1 MGLTAM
7 QSSPRTDDATNRRLW
22 RLVGP
27 VVVGGSAAGLWA
39 LWHIADY
46 SGLFAET
53 SILVLVLI
61 GNGFTSIEIRV
72 RSTSTVTTPTTA
84 VVTVA
89 AVFLPAAPMIVGTF
103 CGMILT
109 LLAQRRVDPMK
120 ISFNVAKETLAA
132 TAAVCAVTATGAR
145 PILLDPQFA
154 IVSGLPAMFAGF
166 VAYAVVDELV
176 SQALFAIVTH
186 TPFRQRLLERRGTQ
200 VITRLGTFAVAVVT
214 VAAYQ
219 VSEWLL
225 LVLPLLVY
233 AIHLASANHVR
244 TRQGNEAWQRLAEAT
259 DEFNSTDQTAVLYA
273 AVRRAT
279 DLFSTD
285 EAEVEIHPATG
296 QARLVRSN
304 GKEILFDG
312 HPDDGP
318 TAEGFLIRVA
328 LESYRGDADLGELRL
343 RFRAPGPVKLTERE
357 NYTLRTF
364 AAALCTAIRN
374 AATFAETQRLAESHA
389 RAAAQ
394 DPLTRLA
401 NRRRLQQYGDEILSA
416 GPATG
421 VVGVLLIDLNHFKE
435 VNDTLGHAEGD
446 RVLTAVADRLTAA
459 ARPGDLVARF
469 GGDEFAV
476 VLAGL
481 SAPALAEMR
490 AHALLDAL
498 APPIKLDDMRISVEA
513 SCGVTTASGGNIGEL
528 LRRADVALYQA
539 KQEGQRV
546 VVYAHARDT
555 ADIGTLTLGGDLARA
570 VAEHQFTVNFQ
581 PIVDLASG
589 RVIAAEALTR
599 WHHPDRGD
607 LAPDRFLGAIERS
620 GQLAAFAD
628 AVLDQALLAVTRWA
642 DAGHPIP
649 VAVNVSARS
658 LLDPSFPDAVAR
670 RLAARGVSSD
680 SLVIELTE
688 SITLSKLEVVDDVLA
703 ALRDQ
708 GIRLALDDF
717 GTGFSSLAT
726 LARVPVD
733 ELKIDRSFVAA
744 MNASAPGA
752 VVRSTIDLG
761 RSLDLLI
768 VAEGVEREEQRQQ
781 LWELGCPAGQG
792 HLFARAM
799 PADRLLAALDR
810 GGGRLA
816 APLHDT
822 GAVIRMSRSRRA
834 RRMSMGEPPTR
845 ETST

>member
-1 MGLTAM
+1 M
-7 QSSPRTDDATNRRLW
+7 QKNPRTDDATNRRLW

-27 VVVGGSAAGLWA
+27 VVVAGSGAGLWA
-39 LWHIADY
+39 LWSIA
-46 SGLFAET
+46 LHPQQVAA
-53 SILVLVLI
+53 LAVLIAVLI
-61 GNGFTSIEIRV
+61 GNGFTVIQLRIR
-72 RSTSTVTTPTTA
+72 SASDFITPTTA
-84 VVTVA
+84 VLTLA
-89 AVFLPAAPMIVGTF
+89 AVFLPPPE
-103 CGMILT
+103 MILGT
-109 LLAQRRVDPMK
+109 ACGWLLFLLARRITDPMK
-120 ISFNVAKETLAA
+120 IGFNVAKETLGA
-132 TAAVCAVTATGAR
+132 TAAVFAAAAIGTQ
-145 PILLDPQFA
+145 PILTEPGFTLPEV
-154 IVSGLPAMFAGF
+154 IPGLF
-166 VAYAVVDELV
+166 VALVAYTLVDEIV
-176 SQALFAIVTH
+176 SQALFSIITH
-186 TPFRQRLLERRGTQ
+186 TPFRQRLAAQFDMRI
-200 VITRLGTFAVAVVT
+200 ITRFGLFGVALAT
-214 VAAYQ
+214 VALYR

-225 LVLPLLVY
+225 LVLPPLMF
-233 AIHLASANHVR
+233 AIHLAAANQMR

-259 DEFNSTDQTAVLYA
+259 DEFNSVDQTAVLYA
-273 AVRRAT
+273 AVRRAA
-279 DLFSTD
+279 DIFSTD
-285 EAEVEIHPATG
+285 EAEVEIHPPNG
-296 QARLVRSN
+296 DARLVRSD
-304 GKEILFDG
+304 GQQILFDG
-312 HPDDGP
+312 RPGDAP
-318 TAEGFLIRVA
+318 IAEGFLIPMP

-343 RFRAPGPVKLTERE
+343 RFRGSGPVRFTERE

-364 AAALCTAIRN
+364 TAALCTAIRN
-374 AATFAETQRLAESHA
+374 AATFAETQRLADSHA

-401 NRRRLQQYGDEILSA
+401 NRRRLQQYGDEILAA
-416 GPATG
+416 GSGIG

-446 RVLTAVADRLTAA
+446 RVLIAVADRLTAV

-476 VLAGL
+476 ILAGL
-481 SAPALAEMR
+481 SAPALAEPR
-490 AHALLDAL
+490 AHAMLDAL
-498 APPIKLDDMRISVEA
+498 APPIELDDMRISVEA
-513 SCGVTTASGGNIGEL
+513 SCGVTTGSGGTVGEL

-539 KQEGQRV
+539 KQDGQRV
-546 VVYAHARDT
+546 VVYARARDT
-555 ADIGTLTLGGDLARA
+555 ADVGTLTLGGDLARA
-570 VAEHQFTVNFQ
+570 VAEQQFAVHFQ

-599 WHHPDRGD
+599 WHHPDRGY

-628 AVLDQALLAVTRWA
+628 AILDQALTAVTQWG
-642 DAGHPIP
+642 DAGYPIP
-649 VAVNVSARS
+649 VAVNVSPRS

-670 RLAARGVSSD
+670 RLAARGVPSS

-688 SITLSKLEVVDDVLA
+688 SVTLSKLEVVDEVLA

-768 VAEGVEREEQRQQ
+768 VAEGVEREDQRQQ

-799 PADRLLAALDR
+799 PADRLLAALER
-810 GGGRLA
+810 GDGHLA

-834 RRMSMGEPPTR
+834 RRMSMGGEPPGR
-845 ETST
+845 EKST

>member
-1 MGLTAM
+1 MSATAM
-7 QSSPRTDDATNRRLW
+7 QNPPRTDDATNRRLW

-27 VVVGGSAAGLWA
+27 VVVGGAIAGLWA
-39 LWHIADY
+39 LWHVADY
-46 SGLFAET
+46 GNIAIWMIALILLMVGSGF
-53 SILVLVLI
+53 VV
-61 GNGFTSIEIRV
+61 IEIRV
-72 RSTSTVTTPTTA
+72 RSILTLSTPTTA
-84 VVTVA
+84 VLTVA
-89 AVFLPAAPMIVGTF
+89 AAFLPAPMVILSAL
-103 CGMILT
+103 CGLFINQ
-109 LLAQRRVDPMK
+109 LAHRRTDPVK
-120 ISFNVAKETLAA
+120 IGFNVAKETLAA
-132 TAAVCAVTATGAR
+132 TATTFAATAAGVR
-145 PILLDPQFA
+145 PILLHENVALGSLIP
-154 IVSGLPAMFAGF
+154 GMLAGSI
-166 VAYAVVDELV
+166 AYALVDELV

-186 TPFRQRLLERRGTQ
+186 TPYRQRLLAHWNALTISRIGSFG
-200 VITRLGTFAVAVVT
+200 VAVAT

-219 VSEWLL
+219 VSQWLL
-225 LVLPLLVY
+225 LVLPPLVY
-233 AIHLASANHVR
+233 AIHLASASRVR
-244 TRQGNEAWQRLAEAT
+244 ARQGNEAWQRLAEAT
-259 DEFNSTDQTAVLYA
+259 DEFNSVDQTAVLYA
-273 AVRRAT
+273 AVRRAA

-285 EAEVEIHPATG
+285 EVEVQIRPQAGE
-296 QARLVRSN
+296 ARLVRSN
-304 GKEILFDG
+304 GREILFDG
-312 HPDDGP
+312 DPLDAP
-318 TAEGFLIRVA
+318 TAEGFMIPIA

-343 RFRAPGPVKLTERE
+343 RFRGPVKLTERE
-357 NYTLRTF
+357 GYTLRTF

-401 NRRRLQQYGDEILSA
+401 NRRRLQQHGDAVLSSA
-416 GPATG
+416 SPSGIIG
-421 VVGVLLIDLNHFKE
+421 VMLIDLNHFKE
-435 VNDTLGHAEGD
+435 VNDTLGHAAGD
-446 RVLTAVADRLTAA
+446 RVLTTVAERLVAA

-469 GGDEFAV
+469 GGDEFAI

-481 SAPALAEMR
+481 SAPAIAEKR
-490 AHALLDAL
+490 AHTILDAL
-498 APPIKLDDMRISVEA
+498 APPIQLDDMRISVEA
-513 SCGVTTASGGNIGEL
+513 SCGVTTASSGSIGEL
-528 LRRADVALYQA
+528 LRRADVAMYQA

-555 ADIGTLTLGGDLARA
+555 ADVGSLTLGGDLARA
-570 VAEHQFTVNFQ
+570 VAEQQFTVNFQ

-589 RVIAAEALTR
+589 QVIAAEALTR

-628 AVLDQALLAVTRWA
+628 AVLDQALLAVTLWA

-649 VAVNVSARS
+649 VAVNVSPRS

-670 RLAARGVSSD
+670 RLGARGVPSS

-688 SITLSKLEVVDDVLA
+688 SVTLSKLEVVDDVLA

-744 MNASAPGA
+744 MNVSAPGA

-761 RSLDLLI
+761 RSLDLVV
-768 VAEGVEREEQRQQ
+768 VAEGVEREDQRQQ

-799 PADRLLAALDR
+799 PADRLLAALHR
-810 GGGRLA
+810 GGGALA
-816 APLHDT
+816 EPLHDT
-822 GAVIRMSRSRRA
+822 GAVIRMSRSRRS
-834 RRMSMGEPPTR
+834 RRMSAGEPGQ
-845 ETST
+845 EWST

>member
-1 MGLTAM
+1 M
-7 QSSPRTDDATNRRLW
+7 QSQPRTDDATNQRPW

-27 VVVGGSAAGLWA
+27 VVVGGAGLGLWA
-39 LWHIADY
+39 LWNITGY
-46 SGLFAET
+46 GELFLPMLALA
-53 SILVLVLI
+53 IVLI
-61 GNGFTSIEIRV
+61 GNGFVTIRVRV
-72 RSTSTVTTPTTA
+72 RSTGISITPATA
-84 VVTVA
+84 IIVVA
-89 AVFLPAAPMIVGTF
+89 AAFLPAPPLILGTI
-103 CGMILT
+103 CGKLLSLLT
-109 LLAQRRVDPMK
+109 LRRTDPVK
-120 ISFNVAKETLAA
+120 VSFNVAKETLCAA
-132 TAAVCAVTATGAR
+132 AAVFAAAAAGIH
-145 PILLDPQFA
+145 PILPDSQFT
-154 IVSGLPAMFAGF
+154 ISGVIPGMSAGF
-166 VAYAVVDELV
+166 VAYAVTDEVV
-176 SQALFAIVTH
+176 SHALFAMVTR
-186 TPFRQRLLERRGTQ
+186 TSLRQRLAAQARTQ
-200 VITRLGTFAVAVVT
+200 VITRLGLFAVAVAT
-214 VAAYQ
+214 VSAYHI
-219 VSEWLL
+219 SKWLL
-225 LVLPLLVY
+225 LVLPPLVY
-233 AIHLASANHVR
+233 AIHLAAANQVR

-259 DEFNSTDQTAVLYA
+259 DEFNSVDQTAVLYA
-273 AVRRAT
+273 AVRRAA
-279 DLFSTD
+279 DIFSTD
-285 EAEVEIHPATG
+285 EAEVEVHPPGAR
-296 QARLVRSN
+296 ARLVRSD
-304 GKEILFDG
+304 GTRILFDG
-312 HPDDGP
+312 SPADAP
-318 TAEGFLIRVA
+318 TAEGFLIPVA

-343 RFRAPGPVKLTERE
+343 RFRGKGPVKFTERE
-357 NYTLRTF
+357 HYTLRTF
-364 AAALCTAIRN
+364 TAALCTAIRN
-374 AATFAETQRLAESHA
+374 AATFAETQRLADSHA
-389 RAAAQ
+389 RAAAH
-394 DPLTRLA
+394 DPLTGLA
-401 NRRRLQQYGDEILSA
+401 NRRRLQQHGDEILAAGSA
-416 GPATG
+416 AG

-446 RVLTAVADRLTAA
+446 RVLIAVAERLTAA

-481 SAPALAEMR
+481 SAPAIAELR
-490 AHALLDAL
+490 AQAILDAL
-498 APPIKLDDMRISVEA
+498 GPPIELDDMRISVEA
-513 SCGVTTASGGNIGEL
+513 SCGVTTGSGGSIGEL

-546 VVYAHARDT
+546 VVYARARDT
-555 ADIGTLTLGGDLARA
+555 ADVGSLTLGGDLARA
-570 VAEHQFTVNFQ
+570 VAEQQFTVHFQ

-589 RVIAAEALTR
+589 RVIGAEALTR
-599 WHHPDRGD
+599 WHHPDRGY

-628 AVLDQALLAVTRWA
+628 AVLDQALTAVTDWA

-649 VAVNVSARS
+649 VAVNVSPRS

-670 RLAARGVSSD
+670 RLAARGVPSSA
-680 SLVIELTE
+680 LVIELTE
-688 SITLSKLEVVDDVLA
+688 SVTLSKLEVVDEVLA

-768 VAEGVEREEQRQQ
+768 VAEGVEREDQRQQ

-810 GGGRLA
+810 GDGHLA

-834 RRMSMGEPPTR
+834 RRMSMGGEPPGR
-845 ETST
+845 EKST

>member
-1 MGLTAM
+1 M
-7 QSSPRTDDATNRRLW
+7 QSQPRTDDATNRRPW

-27 VVVGGSAAGLWA
+27 VVVGGSIFGLWGLWNITNYGRLFLPMLA
-39 LWHIADY
+39 LTA
-46 SGLFAET
+46 
-53 SILVLVLI
+53 VMI
-61 GNGFTSIEIRV
+61 GNGYLTIRIRV
-72 RSTSTVTTPTTA
+72 RSTNFDTSPTSA
-84 VVTVA
+84 ILVVA
-89 AVFLPAAPMIVGTF
+89 AALLPPAPIILGAL
-103 CGMILT
+103 CGT
-109 LLAQRRVDPMK
+109 LLLALIRRHTDPVK
-120 ISFNVAKETLAA
+120 VSFNVAKETLCFG
-132 TAAVCAVTATGAR
+132 TAAFAAEAAGLQ
-145 PILLDPQFA
+145 PILLKPDFSVIDVIP
-154 IVSGLPAMFAGF
+154 GMFAAC
-166 VAYAVVDELV
+166 VAYAVTDELI
-176 SQALFAIVTH
+176 SNTLFAIITG
-186 TPFRQRLLERRGTQ
+186 TSLRQRLTATMRTQ
-200 VITRLGTFAVAVVT
+200 LITRSGLFIVAVAT
-214 VAAYQ
+214 ITAYH

-225 LVLPLLVY
+225 LVLPPLAY
-233 AIHLASANHVR
+233 AIHLAAANQVR

-259 DEFNSTDQTAVLYA
+259 DEFNSVDQTAVLYA
-273 AVRRAT
+273 AVRRAA
-279 DLFSTD
+279 DIFSTD
-285 EAEVEIHPATG
+285 EAEVQVSPPG
-296 QARLVRSN
+296 GRPRLVRSD
-304 GKEILFDG
+304 GKQILFDG
-312 HPDDGP
+312 APDDAP
-318 TAEGFLIRVA
+318 TAEGFLIPIA
-328 LESYRGDADLGELRL
+328 LESYQGDADLGELRL
-343 RFRAPGPVKLTERE
+343 RFRGKGPVKFTERE
-357 NYTLRTF
+357 QYTLRTF

-374 AATFAETQRLAESHA
+374 AATFAETQRLADSHA
-389 RAAAQ
+389 RAAAH
-394 DPLTRLA
+394 DPLTGLA
-401 NRRRLQQYGDEILSA
+401 NRRRLQQYGDEVLAS
-416 GPATG
+416 G

-446 RVLTAVADRLTAA
+446 RVLISVGERLVAA
-459 ARPGDLVARF
+459 ARPDDLVARF

-476 VLAGL
+476 VLTGL
-481 SAPALAEMR
+481 SAPALAEPR
-490 AHALLDAL
+490 AQSLLDAL
-498 APPIKLDDMRISVEA
+498 APPIELDDMRISVEA
-513 SCGVTTASGGNIGEL
+513 SCGVATGSGGSIGEL

-546 VVYAHARDT
+546 VVYARARDT
-555 ADIGTLTLGGDLARA
+555 ADVGTLTLGGDLARA
-570 VAEHQFTVNFQ
+570 VAEQQFTVHFQ

-599 WHHPDRGD
+599 WHHPDRGY

-628 AVLDQALLAVTRWA
+628 AVLDQALIAATEWA
-642 DAGHPIP
+642 DAGHLVP
-649 VAVNVSARS
+649 VAVNVSPRS

-670 RLAARGVSSD
+670 RLAARGVPSS

-688 SITLSKLEVVDDVLA
+688 SVTLSKLEVVDEVLA

-761 RSLDLLI
+761 RSLDLLV
-768 VAEGVEREEQRQQ
+768 VAEGVEREDQRQQ

-810 GGGRLA
+810 GDGHLA

-834 RRMSMGEPPTR
+834 RRMSMGGEPPGR
-845 ETST
+845 EKST

>member
-1 MGLTAM
+1 MSADAM
-7 QSSPRTDDATNRRLW
+7 QNQPRTDDATNRRLW

-27 VVVGGSAAGLWA
+27 VVVGGAVVGLWS
-39 LWHIADY
+39 LWHVADY
-46 SGLFAET
+46 GNVAFYMIAPIAAMVASGF
-53 SILVLVLI
+53 VL
-61 GNGFTSIEIRV
+61 IEIRV
-72 RSTSTVTTPTTA
+72 RSIVTSGAPT
-84 VVTVA
+84 A
-89 AVFLPAAPMIVGTF
+89 AVSAVASAFLPPPMVVLSAL
-103 CGMILT
+103 CGWFIHQLM
-109 LLAQRRVDPMK
+109 QRRTDPLK
-120 ISFNVAKETLAA
+120 ISFNVAKATLSAAA
-132 TAAVCAVTATGAR
+132 TTFTATACGVR
-145 PILLDPQFA
+145 PILLHDDVTIGSLIPGMAAGSVAFA
-154 IVSGLPAMFAGF
+154 L
-166 VAYAVVDELV
+166 VDELIAR
-176 SQALFAIVTH
+176 ALVAIITH
-186 TPFRQRLLERRGTQ
+186 TSYRQRLLAHWNALT
-200 VITRLGTFAVAVVT
+200 ISRLGQLGVAIAT

-219 VSEWLL
+219 ISEWLL
-225 LVLPLLVY
+225 LVFPPLVY
-233 AIHLASANHVR
+233 AIHLTSANRVR
-244 TRQGNEAWQRLAEAT
+244 ARQGDEAWQRLAEAT
-259 DEFNSTDQTAVLYA
+259 DEFNSVDQTAVLYA
-273 AVRRAT
+273 AVRRAA

-285 EAEVEIHPATG
+285 EAEVEIRPPSG
-296 QARLVRSN
+296 EARLVRSN
-304 GKEILFDG
+304 GREILFDG
-312 HPDDGP
+312 APLDAP
-318 TAEGFLIRVA
+318 TADGFMISIA

-343 RFRAPGPVKLTERE
+343 RFRGPIKLSERE

-374 AATFAETQRLAESHA
+374 AATHAETRRLAESHA

-394 DPLTRLA
+394 DPLTHLA

-416 GPATG
+416 VPAPG
-421 VVGVLLIDLNHFKE
+421 IVGVMLIDLNHFKE
-435 VNDTLGHAEGD
+435 VNDTLGHSAGD
-446 RVLTAVADRLTAA
+446 RVLTAVAERLSAA

-476 VLAGL
+476 ILVGL
-481 SAPALAEMR
+481 SAPALAEVR
-490 AHALLDAL
+490 AHAILDAL
-498 APPIKLDDMRISVEA
+498 VPPIELDDMRIGVEA
-513 SCGVTTASGGNIGEL
+513 SCGVTTASGGSIGEL
-528 LRRADVALYQA
+528 LRRADVAMYQA

-555 ADIGTLTLGGDLARA
+555 ADVGSLTLGGDLARA
-570 VAEHQFTVNFQ
+570 VAERQFTVNFQ

-589 RVIAAEALTR
+589 QVIAAEALTR

-620 GQLAAFAD
+620 GQLSAFAD
-628 AVLDQALLAVTRWA
+628 AVLDQALLAVSLWA
-642 DAGHPIP
+642 DHGHPIP
-649 VAVNVSARS
+649 VAVNVSPRS

-670 RLAARGVSSD
+670 RLGARGVPAS

-761 RSLDLLI
+761 RSLDLVV

-799 PADRLLAALDR
+799 PADRLLAALQR
-810 GGGRLA
+810 GDGVLA

-822 GAVIRMSRSRRA
+822 GAVIRMSRTRRSRR
-834 RRMSMGEPPTR
+834 MGPSEAGQ
-845 ETST
+845 EWST